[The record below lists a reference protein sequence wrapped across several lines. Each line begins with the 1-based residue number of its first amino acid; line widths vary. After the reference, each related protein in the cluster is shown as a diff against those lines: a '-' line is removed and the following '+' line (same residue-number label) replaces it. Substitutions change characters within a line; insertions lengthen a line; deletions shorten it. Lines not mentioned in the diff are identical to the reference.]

1 MGQKHLFVKIMTDIF
16 SELLKYI
23 KPKIRKQSTKGKEK
37 ILYKQKKKKKKK
49 KTNCLEKSD
58 LHASQY
64 QQWKPEARE
73 VISVMK

>member
-37 ILYKQKKKKKKK
+37 IL
-49 KTNCLEKSD
+49 
-58 LHASQY
+58 
-64 QQWKPEARE
+64 
-73 VISVMK
+73 